1 MRSVVLTN
9 PSYATSGTTKG
20 SRIATIHSWLRLTIW
35 HSFGC
40 HPPFGIIRDPPSD
53 QDSICHVRTSP
64 HLLTHRRRGGMHN
77 DAHRF
82 HAQIRAIR
90 IWTYSTACQDD
101 PNPYQIRVHPVI
113 RRSSSHLFSIC
124 TLSTM
129 DCFRNGYPNQLS
141 PLLCPPLFVHPTIQ
155 GMASPDH
162 DMNGCQP
169 PRPSPNQCTPRCRN
183 SSQYL
188 SLCSSGLTHPT
199 FITPFHKQ
207 SACIP
212 SQPSEVPIFDLRP
225 PKFVV
230 GAHEYIKYIIG
241 QTL

>member
-1 MRSVVLTN
+1 M
-9 PSYATSGTTKG
+9 
-20 SRIATIHSWLRLTIW
+20 TIW

-40 HPPFGIIRDPPSD
+40 HPLFGIIRDPPHLPSH

-77 DAHRF
+77 DARRF

-101 PNPYQIRVHPVI
+101 PNPYQIRTS
-113 RRSSSHLFSIC
+113 RDTAFLLSFAFHLH
-124 TLSTM
+124 TSTI

-141 PLLCPPLFVHPTIQ
+141 PLLCHPLFVHPTIQ

-169 PRPSPNQCTPRCRN
+169 PGHHRTSVCPAAATPRSTCPCIPQGWHTPRSLRRSINSPPAFSPNPQEDRSSICGHPSSSWELMSTP
-183 SSQYL
+183 S
-188 SLCSSGLTHPT
+188 T
-199 FITPFHKQ
+199 
-207 SACIP
+207 
-212 SQPSEVPIFDLRP
+212 
-225 PKFVV
+225 
-230 GAHEYIKYIIG
+230 
-241 QTL
+241 